1 MSASSFV
8 NESLTG
14 SGATGFSISSSTA
27 YSNST
32 AKPGFQRALRGAI
45 AAALFLLPCLLVA
58 QSYRGSI
65 RGKVADPSG
74 ALVAGAKVTA
84 KNANTG
90 LVRETATTDDGTYV
104 LAELPAGTYT
114 VTVEVSSLAPLTQNV
129 VVNVGLDTTSD
140 FAMQKVKQHT
150 EQLVVT
156 EEAPLVESSRDVL
169 GEVVDQRLVTELPLN
184 GRDFGKLVAL
194 VPGATVEPSGVAA
207 IQSGFGQFSI
217 NGNRDRSNN
226 YTVDGTDNND
236 PFFNNSAFNQTGI
249 GGAPASLLPIDS
261 IQEFNL
267 EANFAPEYGRNSG
280 SVVNILTKSG
290 TNQVHGSAFEFL
302 RNSAMDAR
310 NYFNRAPATK
320 SPFRNNNFGA
330 SLGGPIIKDKTFFFG
345 AYEGQRERVGSDF
358 SLQVPGNDPALPAS
372 GNSLPNQIT
381 AAQTLV
387 EGNGITPSPALT
399 SILTTMFP
407 AATGFNGTVGT
418 LAGSVKDKND
428 VDSFIVKVDHQ
439 ITSSES
445 LTGRYAFAR
454 SQQVFPLGGLGFGAG
469 SRLPQFAQSS
479 PTRVQLLSLSL
490 LSTLSPTKINE
501 VRFGYSRYRTSFSS
515 LDSTDPAS
523 FGTSAVPF
531 NLGTG
536 KLGLPEI
543 DFGGAFENLGASAF
557 SIPRGRTSQSFQI
570 LDNFT
575 WLKGRH
581 TIKFGG
587 EYRRAAIDSF
597 NDNLERGLFSFGS
610 GTSSLALCPGQP
622 TDPVECTS
630 AGAVTLA
637 NYYIGN
643 TFPSAD
649 AGNTQRNTFN
659 NGLSFFVQD
668 DFRVSPT
675 FTLNYGMR
683 WEYFGP
689 LGETHNLLSNLGQ
702 DGNLAMVGTDGLHGA
717 YNRDLNNFGPR
728 VGFAWSAL
736 SKTVVRGGYGIYYD
750 YIPQDLMI
758 ANFTNS
764 AGLATNPIGPE
775 PVVSM
780 NYDFT
785 AWDGSN
791 AGGPILSLPGGPYP
805 NSGASL
811 FVTPRNLVTPYVQ
824 NWNFNIEQQ
833 FSPSLALQLAYVG
846 SKGTKLV
853 RLRDANQPDVNG
865 NRNNYPQYGPVDQFA
880 TISASVYHA
889 LQATLRTRSW
899 HGLSGFTGYTWSKSL
914 DDASDGID
922 FNFATVAFP
931 QDSNNLAAERGP
943 SNFDTRHRFTA
954 AFTYQLPSFGGHKR
968 LSQGWQL
975 NIISTAQ
982 SGRPV
987 PIVSAND
994 TSAFPNANFNTVSNF
1009 HQRPN
1014 VNPGVDP
1021 IVSNW
1026 ESSPDGIGYLN
1037 PAAFIQPAAGT
1048 FGNLGR
1054 NAIFGPH
1061 FWNVDF
1067 SITKETHIT
1076 ERVSLQLRA
1085 ELFNIFNHPNFA
1097 LPNFFVNPGFQDNG
1111 TPGNPMIVPTSAS
1124 NQGLITQTPDQAQTN
1139 PGLGGGGPRV
1149 VQLGAKFVF

>member
-1 MSASSFV
+1 MSALLFV
-8 NESLTG
+8 K
-14 SGATGFSISSSTA
+14 SGFL
-27 YSNST
+27 
-32 AKPGFQRALRGAI
+32 K
-45 AAALFLLPCLLVA
+45 LLPSAIVTALILQSCLLAA

-65 RGKVADPSG
+65 RGKVTDPSD
-74 ALVAGAKVTA
+74 AVIPNAKATV
-84 KNANTG
+84 KS
-90 LVRETATTDDGTYV
+90 TATGQTRDALTGPDGVYV
-104 LAELPAGTYT
+104 VAELPAGEYEVTVAVAGFMKATHVALVEVGRDTSVDFRLALHGADVVT
-114 VTVEVSSLAPLTQNV
+114 VTAPP
-129 VVNVGLDTTSD
+129 
-140 FAMQKVKQHT
+140 
-150 EQLVVT
+150 
-156 EEAPLVESSRDVL
+156 PLVESTRDVL

-249 GGAPASLLPIDS
+249 GGAPASLLPIDA

-267 EANFAPEYGRNSG
+267 ESNFAPEYGRNSG

-290 TNQVHGSAFEFL
+290 TNQIHGSAFEFL

-310 NYFNRAPATK
+310 NYFNRTPATK

-330 SLGGPIIKDKTFFFG
+330 SLGGPIITDKTFFFG

-358 SLQVPGNDPALPAS
+358 SFLVPTQAQIAGAQALVSNNGAS
-372 GNSLPNQIT
+372 S
-381 AAQTLV
+381 
-387 EGNGITPSPALT
+387 ITPSPALT
-399 SILTTMFP
+399 NILGIFTALP
-407 AATGFNGTVGT
+407 GYDGTSGI
-418 LAGSVKDKND
+418 LAGTDLDKNS
-428 VDSFIVKVDHQ
+428 VDSFIVKIDHQ
-439 ITSSES
+439 LTSSES
-445 LTGRYAFAR
+445 LTGRYALAR
-454 SQQVFPLGGLGFGAG
+454 SQQTFPLGGLGFGAG
-469 SRLPQFAQSS
+469 SRLPEFAQTS
-479 PTRVQLLSLSL
+479 PTRVQLFSASL
-490 LSTLSPTKINE
+490 LSTLTTTRLNE
-501 VRFGYSRYRTSFSS
+501 VRFGYSRYRTSFSA
-515 LDSTDPAS
+515 LDANSDPAS

-575 WLKGRH
+575 WIKGRH

-587 EYRRAAIDSF
+587 EYRRAVIDSF

-610 GTSSLALCPGQP
+610 DPSSFSQCPGP
-622 TDPVECTS
+622 LCDSGT
-630 AGAVTLA
+630 VTLA

-643 TFPSAD
+643 TFPSID
-649 AGNTQRNTFN
+649 AGNTQRSTFN
-659 NGLSFFVQD
+659 NGLAFFAQD

-689 LGETHNLLSNLGQ
+689 LGEKHNLLSNLGQ
-702 DGNLAMVGTDGLHGA
+702 DGNLAIVGTDGLHGA

-750 YIPQDLMI
+750 YIPQELMI

-764 AGLATNPIGPE
+764 AGLATNPIGPQAVLSLSNTYDSSAWSGQNLTGT
-775 PVVSM
+775 VVS
-780 NYDFT
+780 
-785 AWDGSN
+785 
-791 AGGPILSLPGGPYP
+791 PIPPPYP
-805 NSGASL
+805 PSGSDI
-811 FVTPRNLVTPYVQ
+811 FFTPQNLVTPYSQ
-824 NWNFNIEQQ
+824 NWNLNVEQ
-833 FSPSLALQLAYVG
+833 SLSESLALQLGYVG
-846 SKGTKLV
+846 GKGTKLV
-853 RLRDANQPDVNG
+853 RLRDANQPFPDGTRPNQ
-865 NRNNYPQYGPVDQFA
+865 NYGFMDEFA
-880 TISASVYHA
+880 TISASTYKA
-889 LQATLRTRSW
+889 FQATLRSRDW
-899 HGLSGFTGYTWSKSL
+899 HGLSGFAGYTLSKSL

-922 FNFATVAFP
+922 FNFATVALP
-931 QDSNNLAAERGP
+931 QDSNNLAAEHGP

-954 AFTYQLPSFGGHKR
+954 AFSYRLPRVGGPKR
-968 LSQGWQL
+968 LSEGWEL
-975 NIISTAQ
+975 NGIVTAQ

-987 PIVSAND
+987 PIVDAND
-994 TSAFPNANFNTVSNF
+994 TSGLSFDQFPSPSNF
-1009 HQRPN
+1009 HQRPDLVPG
-1014 VNPGVDP
+1014 VNP
-1021 IVSNW
+1021 INSNW
-1026 ESSPDGIGYLN
+1026 RSGPDSIGYLN
-1037 PAAFIQPAAGT
+1037 GNAFADPPLGT
-1048 FGNLGR
+1048 FGTLGR
-1054 NAIFGPH
+1054 NAIYGPH
-1061 FWNVDF
+1061 FLNVDF
-1067 SITKETHIT
+1067 ALAKSTPLT

-1097 LPNFFVNPGFQDNG
+1097 LPNFFVSPGSSG
-1111 TPGNPMIVPTSAS
+1111 
-1124 NQGLITQTPDQAQTN
+1124 QGAITQTPDQAQTN